1 MAGGDVMGRAKIR
14 ELKRAARQL
23 GVTGTTLRQH
33 GWRTALPARVKAAA
47 VDARWAPEVSR
58 SEREAQQLAGQMTP
72 EQARAR
78 IGRERDASYQA
89 ACYRAG
95 RLLRRA
101 LEG

>member
-1 MAGGDVMGRAKIR
+1 MAGGDVMGRAKIH

-58 SEREAQQLAGQMTP
+58 SEREARQLAGQMTP

-89 ACYRAG
+89 ACYRAD